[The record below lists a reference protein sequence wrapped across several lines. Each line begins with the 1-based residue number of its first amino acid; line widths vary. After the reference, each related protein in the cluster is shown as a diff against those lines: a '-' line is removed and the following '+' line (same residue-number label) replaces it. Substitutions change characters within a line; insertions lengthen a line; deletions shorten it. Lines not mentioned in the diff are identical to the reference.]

1 MLRMDQIHVIRHK
14 VRVEKLSV
22 RQAAK
27 DLGISRNTVRRY
39 LRDETP
45 IGERRASARPTPVRD
60 AVADRV
66 HALLADSGGWTA
78 GKQRLTATRLHQM
91 LRGEGLDVGAT
102 LIKELVHE
110 WRRQRQ
116 EVFVPLTYRPG
127 ELAEVD
133 FFEVVVDVGGERRKA
148 FLFVMRLMFS
158 GRDFGWLYDRQD
170 QVCFLDGLVRA
181 FHHFGFVP
189 RRIAFDNLKPA
200 VRRLLRGSMRELA
213 QRFAALVTHYLF
225 EPCFARP
232 RTGHDKGGVE
242 ARGKGIR
249 HQELVPIPV
258 GASLDE
264 ISTALLAR
272 LDGRVAEGDRA
283 ERFAT
288 EQMHGLPLPSVRFD
302 ARATHLVVATRQ
314 SIVRVEGAVYSVPC
328 NWAGLDATA
337 YVGPVHVTIIGRC
350 GAEVRHPR
358 MRFGQRSID
367 YRHYLPE
374 LAKKPQALRQVAQE
388 LMRDLGAPFT
398 TAWASLSE
406 QKGSLEA
413 ARAFAKVLQVVVE
426 VGIDEAAKRLA
437 SALAT
442 QEPILLALR
451 AKTDPP
457 ASVAADAIPASL
469 RDVDVEGPSLRDFD
483 LALGGVA

>member
-1 MLRMDQIHVIRHK
+1 MDQVHVIRHK

-22 RQAAK
+22 RQVAK

-60 AVADRV
+60 TVADRA
-66 HALLADSGGWTA
+66 HALLAESSGWTA

-91 LRGEGLDVGAT
+91 LRAEGLEVGAT

-133 FFEVVVDVGGERRKA
+133 FFEVVVEVGGERRKA

-181 FHHFGFVP
+181 VHHFGFVP
-189 RRIAFDNLKPA
+189 RRVAFDNLKAA

-264 ISTALLAR
+264 ISGALLAR
-272 LDGRVAEGDRA
+272 LDGRIAEGDRA

-288 EQMHGLPLPSVRFD
+288 EQLHGLPLPSVRFD

-314 SIVRVEGAVYSVPC
+314 SIVRVDGAVYSVPC
-328 NWAGLDATA
+328 TWAGLDATA

-367 YRHYLPE
+367 YRHYVTE
-374 LAKKPQALRQVAQE
+374 LAKKPQALRQVAPE

-398 TAWASLSE
+398 TAWASLCE

-437 SALAT
+437 RALAT

-451 AKTDPP
+451 PKTDPP

-469 RDVDVEGPSLRDFD
+469 RNVDVESPSLSDFD

>member
-1 MLRMDQIHVIRHK
+1 
-14 VRVEKLSV
+14 
-22 RQAAK
+22 
-27 DLGISRNTVRRY
+27 
-39 LRDETP
+39 
-45 IGERRASARPTPVRD
+45 
-60 AVADRV
+60 
-66 HALLADSGGWTA
+66 
-78 GKQRLTATRLHQM
+78 
-91 LRGEGLDVGAT
+91 
-102 LIKELVHE
+102 
-110 WRRQRQ
+110 
-116 EVFVPLTYRPG
+116 
-127 ELAEVD
+127 
-133 FFEVVVDVGGERRKA
+133 
-148 FLFVMRLMFS
+148 MRLMFS

-181 FHHFGFVP
+181 FHHLGFVP

-200 VRRLLRGSMRELA
+200 VRRLLRGSMRELT

-249 HQELVPIPV
+249 YQQLVPIPV

-272 LDGRVAEGDRA
+272 LDGRVVDGDRA

-302 ARATHLVVATRQ
+302 ARTTHLVVATRQ

-328 NWAGLDATA
+328 KWAGLDATA

-367 YRHYLPE
+367 YRHYLAE
-374 LAKKPQALRQVAQE
+374 LAKKPQALRQVAPE
-388 LMRDLGAPFT
+388 LMRDLGRPFT

-426 VGIDEAAKRLA
+426 VGIEEAAKRLA

-451 AKTDPP
+451 AKADPP
-457 ASVAADAIPASL
+457 ASVAADTIPASL

>member
-1 MLRMDQIHVIRHK
+1 MDQVHVIRHK

-39 LRDETP
+39 LRGDTP
-45 IGERRASARPTPVRD
+45 IGERRASSRPTPVRD
-60 AVADRV
+60 AVVGRV
-66 HALLADSGGWTA
+66 HAMLAESRGWTA

-91 LRGEGLDVGAT
+91 LRAEGLEVGAT
-102 LIKELVHE
+102 LIKELVRE

-158 GRDFGWLYDRQD
+158 GRDFGWLYERQD
-170 QVCFLDGLVRA
+170 QACFLDGLVRA
-181 FHHFGFVP
+181 FHHVGFVP
-189 RRIAFDNLKPA
+189 RRIAFDNLRPA
-200 VRRLLRGSMRELA
+200 VRRLLHGSMRELT
-213 QRFAALVTHYLF
+213 QRFAALVTHYVF

-249 HQELVPIPV
+249 HQDLVPIPV
-258 GASLDE
+258 GRSLDE

-288 EQMHGLPLPSVRFD
+288 EQAHGLPLPSIPFD
-302 ARATHLVVATRQ
+302 PRAAHLVVVTRQ
-314 SIVRVEGAVYSVPC
+314 ALVRVEGAVYSVPST
-328 NWAGLDATA
+328 WAGLDATA
-337 YVGPVHVTIIGRC
+337 YVGTDHVTIVGRC
-350 GAEVRHPR
+350 QTEVRHPR
-358 MRFGQRSID
+358 RRFGQRSID
-367 YRHYLPE
+367 YRHYLAD
-374 LAKKPQALRQVAQE
+374 LAKKPQALRQVAPD

-398 TAWASLSE
+398 TAWTSLCE
-406 QKGSLEA
+406 QKGALEA
-413 ARAFAKVLQVVVE
+413 ARTFAKVLQLAVDRGLE
-426 VGIDEAAKRLA
+426 EAAKQI
-437 SALAT
+437 SKALDAD
-442 QEPILLALR
+442 EPILLALR
-451 AKTDPP
+451 PKIDPP

-469 RDVDVEGPSLRDFD
+469 RDVEVEGPSLQDFD
-483 LALGGVA
+483 LAFGGVA

>member
-1 MLRMDQIHVIRHK
+1 MDQVHVIRHK

-22 RQAAK
+22 RQVAK

-39 LRDETP
+39 LRDDTP

-66 HALLADSGGWTA
+66 QGLLAASSGWTS

-91 LRGEGLDVGAT
+91 LRSEGLEVGAT
-102 LIKELVHE
+102 LVKELVHE

-133 FFEVVVDVGGERRKA
+133 FFEVLVDVGGQRQKA

-158 GRDFGWLYDRQD
+158 DNDFGWLYDRQD

-181 FHHFGFVP
+181 FQHFGFVP
-189 RRIAFDNLKPA
+189 RRVAFDNLKPA
-200 VRRLLRGSMRELA
+200 VRRLLRGSMRELT
-213 QRFAALVTHYLF
+213 QRFEALVTHYLF

-249 HQELVPIPV
+249 QQELVPIPI
-258 GASLDE
+258 GSSLTE

-272 LDGRVAEGDRA
+272 LDGRAAESDRA
-283 ERFAT
+283 QRFAT
-288 EQMHGLPLPSVRFD
+288 EQMNGLPLPSVRFE

-314 SIVRVEGAVYSVPC
+314 SVVRVEGAVYSVPC
-328 NWAGLDATA
+328 AWAGLDATA
-337 YVGPVHVTIIGRC
+337 YVGPLHVTIIGRC
-350 GAEVRHPR
+350 GAEVIHPR

-367 YRHYLPE
+367 YRHYLAE
-374 LAKKPQALRQVAQE
+374 LAKKPQALRQVAPE

-398 TAWASLSE
+398 TAWSSLCE

-413 ARAFAKVLQVVVE
+413 ARTFAKVLQAVVE
-426 VGIDEAAKRLA
+426 VGIEGAAKRLTK
-437 SALAT
+437 ALAAN
-442 QEPILLALR
+442 EPILLALR
-451 AKTDPP
+451 PKTDPP
-457 ASVAADAIPASL
+457 TSMPADALPSSL
-469 RDVDVEGPSLRDFD
+469 RDIEVESPSLRDFD
-483 LALGGVA
+483 QALGGVA

>member
-1 MLRMDQIHVIRHK
+1 MDQVHVIRHK

-22 RQAAK
+22 RQVAK

-45 IGERRASARPTPVRD
+45 IGERRAAARPTPVRD

-66 HALLADSGGWTA
+66 HAMLVGSGGWTA

-91 LRGEGLDVGAT
+91 LRGEGFDVGAT

-133 FFEVVVDVGGERRKA
+133 FFEVVVEVGGERRKA

-181 FHHFGFVP
+181 FHHLGFVP

-272 LDGRVAEGDRA
+272 LDGRVVDGDRA

-328 NWAGLDATA
+328 KWAGLDATA

-367 YRHYLPE
+367 YRHYLAE
-374 LAKKPQALRQVAQE
+374 LAKKPQALRQVAPE
-388 LMRDLGAPFT
+388 LMRDLGRPFT

-426 VGIDEAAKRLA
+426 VGIEETAKRLA

-451 AKTDPP
+451 AKADPP
-457 ASVAADAIPASL
+457 ASVAADTIPASL

>member
-1 MLRMDQIHVIRHK
+1 MLRMDQVHVVRHK

-22 RQAAK
+22 RRVAR

-39 LRDETP
+39 LKDETP
-45 IGERRASARPTPVRD
+45 IGQRRATTRPTPVRD
-60 AVADRV
+60 AVASRV
-66 HALLADSGGWTA
+66 LALLASSSNWTA

-91 LRGEGLDVGAT
+91 VRAEGLEVGAT
-102 LIKELVHE
+102 LVKELVYE
-110 WRRQRQ
+110 WRRERQ

-133 FFEVVVDVGGERRKA
+133 FFEVVVEVGGERRKA

-181 FHHFGFVP
+181 IHHFGFVP

-200 VRRLLRGSMRELA
+200 VRRLLRGAMRELA

-258 GASLDE
+258 GASLDV
-264 ISTALLAR
+264 ISVALLAR
-272 LDGRVAEGDRA
+272 LDGRLAEGDRA
-283 ERFAT
+283 TRFAT
-288 EQMHGLPLPSVRFD
+288 EQLHGLPLPSVWFD
-302 ARATHLVVATRQ
+302 ARATHLAIATRQ
-314 SIVRVEGAVYSVPC
+314 AVVRIEGAIYSVPST
-328 NWAGLDATA
+328 WAGLDATVH
-337 YVGPVHVTIIGRC
+337 VGPVHVTIIGRC
-350 GAEVRHPR
+350 GNEVRHPR

-374 LAKKPQALRQVAQE
+374 LAKKPQALRQVAPE
-388 LMRDLGAPFT
+388 LMRDLGVPFT
-398 TAWASLSE
+398 TAWSLLCE
-406 QKGSLEA
+406 QKGSFEA
-413 ARAFAKVLQVVVE
+413 ARTFAKVLQVVVE
-426 VGIDEAAKRLA
+426 LGIDETAKRLVR
-437 SALAT
+437 ALEAK
-442 QEPILLALR
+442 EPILLALR
-451 AKTDPP
+451 PRIDPP
-457 ASVAADAIPASL
+457 ACVAADAIPDAL
-469 RDVDVEGPSLRDFD
+469 RNVDIEGPSLRDFD

>member
-1 MLRMDQIHVIRHK
+1 MDQVHVIRHK

-22 RQAAK
+22 RQVAK

-45 IGERRASARPTPVRD
+45 IGERRAPARPTPVRD

-91 LRGEGLDVGAT
+91 LRAEGLDVGAT

-148 FLFVMRLMFS
+148 HLFVMRLMFS

-181 FHHFGFVP
+181 FHHLGFVP

-258 GASLDE
+258 GASLDD
-264 ISTALLAR
+264 ISTAILAR
-272 LDGRVAEGDRA
+272 LDGRVADGDRA

-337 YVGPVHVTIIGRC
+337 YVGPVHVTILGRC
-350 GAEVRHPR
+350 GSEVRHPR

-367 YRHYLPE
+367 YRHYLAE
-374 LAKKPQALRQVAQE
+374 LAKKPQALRQVAPE

-398 TAWASLSE
+398 TAWTSLSE

-426 VGIDEAAKRLA
+426 VGIEAAAKRLA
-437 SALAT
+437 SALTT

-469 RDVDVEGPSLRDFD
+469 RDVDIEGPSLRDFD